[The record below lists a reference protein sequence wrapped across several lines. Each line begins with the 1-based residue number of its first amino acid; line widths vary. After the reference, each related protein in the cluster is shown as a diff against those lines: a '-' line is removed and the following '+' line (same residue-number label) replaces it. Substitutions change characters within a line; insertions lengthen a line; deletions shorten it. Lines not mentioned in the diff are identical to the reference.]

1 MPIYEYRCAACGFE
15 KEYLQKLSDAPIAE
29 CERCGKPSMT
39 KLVSAAGF
47 QLKGSGWYVTDFKN
61 NGAKKDKP
69 ESKAEGGSNPAAAK
83 GDNATGGD
91 AGGKPAGDIKPS
103 SEAKTSAESKSSGEA
118 RTSGDTKS
126 AADSGAGSGSGSSP
140 AP

>member
-69 ESKAEGGSNPAAAK
+69 GSKAEGGSNTDAAK
-83 GDNATGGD
+83 GDNAAGD
-91 AGGKPAGDIKPS
+91 KPASDIKPS
-103 SEAKTSAESKSSGEA
+103 SDAKTSAESKSSGDA
-118 RTSGDTKS
+118 KTSGDTKA
-126 AADSGAGSGSGSSP
+126 AADSGAGSGSPP